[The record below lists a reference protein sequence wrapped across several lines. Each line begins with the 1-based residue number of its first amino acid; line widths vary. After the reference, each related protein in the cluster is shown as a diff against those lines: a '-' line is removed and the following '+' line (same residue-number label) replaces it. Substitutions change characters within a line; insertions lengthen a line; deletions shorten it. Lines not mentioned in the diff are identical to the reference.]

1 MVCRI
6 VLNNKLQAR
15 NIYLKLLDILRR
27 DLACV
32 SFKKKT
38 RQRSFIVKHKLEIIW
53 LFISVKLGL
62 NEVRCI
68 CMLKYVVILKYVYG
82 DEWSAMEK
90 CILSKKVASEF

>member
-32 SFKKKT
+32 SFKKKNKT
-38 RQRSFIVKHKLEIIW
+38 KIFH
-53 LFISVKLGL
+53 
-62 NEVRCI
+62 
-68 CMLKYVVILKYVYG
+68 
-82 DEWSAMEK
+82 
-90 CILSKKVASEF
+90 SKTQIGNNMTIH